1 MQRLWSEISIVLSEE
16 FRRNIRRKQYLIITF
31 TPVVIVLVL
40 ALAMPLVRGLFSG
53 DSASAASADGGR
65 AIAVVNDSP
74 NLTFALRRILL
85 ASRFFPIAKPVSPRC
100 KRVVWTTSSSFPRT
114 FSRPAA

>member
-16 FRRNIRRKQYLIITF
+16 FRRNIRRKQYLIVTF

-40 ALAMPLVRGLFSG
+40 ALAMPLVRGLFSD
-53 DSASAASADGGR
+53 DSASAASADDGR

-74 NLTFALRRILL
+74 NLALC
-85 ASRFFPIAKPVSPRC
+85 AKGFC
-100 KRVVWTTSSSFPRT
+100 
-114 FSRPAA
+114 